1 MVGVIW
7 ATHPYSG
14 GNGLMYCDM
23 YGISQMSHIKI
34 FGKFGS
40 QIPPSP
46 SSGTNT
52 EICTVRSLVSMQIPR
67 DPALVIPLTQPLGC
81 FLVYRF

>member
-1 MVGVIW
+1 MVGVFW

-34 FGKFGS
+34 FGKFRS

-52 EICTVRSLVSMQIPR
+52 ETRTVSSLVLIQIPR
-67 DPALVIPLTQPLGC
+67 DPASVIPLTQPLGC
-81 FLVYRF
+81 FLVFLF